1 MNTIKDDGINQH
13 FRAVVSESDHGLIC
27 LLAGSYRGM
36 HMLFASES
44 GYVVNMVDCHG
55 EPLPDTVMLGSE
67 AVIDEAKRSIAESEM
82 DDAAC
87 AYVSV
92 TSEIFSSE
100 QDGVFWHYAKNF
112 GNVTVMIAIST
123 EVAEALTELLSVVLE
138 NFQLPGPSG
147 WELTPSYTAVDI
159 HEFDY
164 LDDDDDDDDEPH
176 FHAYPFPS
184 RN

>member
-1 MNTIKDDGINQH
+1 MNTIEDDEINEQ
-13 FRAVVSESDHGLIC
+13 FRAVVSESENGLIC

-36 HMLFASES
+36 HMLFGSES
-44 GYVVNMVDCHG
+44 GYVVNMVGNDG
-55 EPLPDTVMLGSE
+55 ERLPDAVLLGSE
-67 AVIDEAKRSIAESEM
+67 AVIEQGRRSMEAIM
-82 DDAAC
+82 D
-87 AYVSV
+87 V
-92 TSEIFSSE
+92 TNFAFVPVKSEIFSSE
-100 QDGVFWHYAKNF
+100 HDGVFWHYAKNF

-123 EVAEALTELLSVVLE
+123 EVTEALTELLSVVLE

-159 HEFDY
+159 NEFDD
-164 LDDDDDDDDEPH
+164 LDDDDDDDEPH